1 MIVPIPPHIVRF
13 HTFVVPLA
21 NDSGLRNLLIISV
34 YSLNRVKAGL
44 GNIDRQDKQDEKLL
58 HRKLT
63 SSMIGSA
70 FEAIQNLHYFRN
82 VGATS
87 CPSWISFFP

>member
-1 MIVPIPPHIVRF
+1 MP
-13 HTFVVPLA
+13 
-21 NDSGLRNLLIISV
+21 
-34 YSLNRVKAGL
+34 LNRVVIL
-44 GNIDRQDKQDEKLL
+44 RNIDRQDRQDKQDEKLL

-63 SSMIGSA
+63 GSMIGSA

-87 CPSWISFFP
+87 CPFVDFLFFLVSFFVALHGPFSSLFQPLGVPSRINL